1 VCDCTN
7 FREYEAPCSHVIIVC
22 KYDQKD
28 PFDYFSDFYTTKAFT
43 YGYRRP
49 LPPVSINNLPLD
61 PTIQPPILVKQ
72 RGRPKTKRIRNGA
85 LRRTARD
92 CGNCGEKGH
101 NRQSCRGQPSSS
113 GRGGRARDW
122 IESDKESIG
131 KEDNGIALE
140 DQLSADLIEYDL
152 QIARAR
158 AIVARLE
165 KDQSRGQES
174 DSDLLLVA
182 SSQFEGME
190 L

>member
-1 VCDCTN
+1 M
-7 FREYEAPCSHVIIVC
+7 
-22 KYDQKD
+22 
-28 PFDYFSDFYTTKAFT
+28 
-43 YGYRRP
+43 
-49 LPPVSINNLPLD
+49 
-61 PTIQPPILVKQ
+61 
-72 RGRPKTKRIRNGA
+72 
-85 LRRTARD
+85 TARN

-101 NRQSCRGQPSSS
+101 NRRSCRGQPSNS

-131 KEDNGIALE
+131 EEDDGIALE
-140 DQLSADLIEYDL
+140 DQFSADLIEYDL

-165 KDQSRGQES
+165 NDQSRGPES
-174 DSDLLLVA
+174 DSDLSSVA